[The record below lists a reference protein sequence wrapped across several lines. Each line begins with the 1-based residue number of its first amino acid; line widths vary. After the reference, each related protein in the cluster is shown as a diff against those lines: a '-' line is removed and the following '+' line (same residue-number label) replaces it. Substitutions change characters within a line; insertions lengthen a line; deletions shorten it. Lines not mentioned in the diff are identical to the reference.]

1 MRRRTLRTLTLCLAL
16 APAAMAVPATAGAA
30 AGKAHAA
37 CASGH
42 VHPAQ
47 LAKRQARAATLCLI
61 NRERS
66 RRGLRPLRL
75 HPRLTV
81 ASVRHSRNMVRRDF
95 FAHGNFVARVLNA
108 GYVRRRAA
116 WALGENLAWGSDR
129 LATPRAIVRAWMRS
143 PGHRRNILSRRFR
156 DIGIGIV
163 AGAPGA
169 GGAANLSATYTTDF
183 GRAGR

>member
-1 MRRRTLRTLTLCLAL
+1 MRRRTLRVPTLCLAL
-16 APAAMAVPATAGAA
+16 ALAAMAVPATPAAA

-61 NRERS
+61 NRERR

-75 HPRLTV
+75 HRRLTV
-81 ASVRHSRNMVRRDF
+81 ASVRHSRDMVRRNF

-108 GYVRRRAA
+108 RYVRRRSA
-116 WALGENLAWGSDR
+116 WALGENIAWGSGR

-163 AGAPGA
+163 AGAPH
-169 GGAANLSATYTTDF
+169 GGRAATPGATYTTDF
-183 GRAGR
+183 GRKG